1 MLLVT
6 SKGYLG
12 MVRLYVI
19 LVEMSCPIFCEQ
31 AAFTFSVSGYTV
43 KTGIWNGATVR
54 NEILSGETGLI
65 FYLFIILSALGNTV
79 LSNT

>member
-43 KTGIWNGATVR
+43 KTGI
-54 NEILSGETGLI
+54 
-65 FYLFIILSALGNTV
+65 
-79 LSNT
+79 